1 MPPKDSPRVVYYNIN
16 TTPDKK
22 YVPVQGEILVNDEG
36 DCRIGN
42 GIDTWDNLPTIG
54 NVTATPGAAPT
65 DLALTIE
72 EMASGMIEQN
82 IDLIEKEQFDEL
94 YQLIFIDEVGIKITE
109 MLQQAGIDPLPHLTN
124 IPSYLRPDRD
134 KDYYV
139 WATTASSP
147 HNTITMKDYSNVSNE
162 FITWFEK
169 WAEFEEE

>member
-1 MPPKDSPRVVYYNIN
+1 MPPKDSCKVVYYNVN
-16 TTPDKK
+16 TIPDKK

-72 EMASGMIEQN
+72 EMASELIERN

-94 YQLIFIDEVGIKITE
+94 YQLISIDEIGVKITE

-124 IPSYLRPDRD
+124 IPSYLRSPID
-134 KDYYV
+134 KQYI
-139 WATTASSP
+139 WATSASSP
-147 HNTITMKDYSNVSNE
+147 HNTITMKDYSTVSDE
-162 FITWFEK
+162 LITWFEK
-169 WAEFEEE
+169 WAEWED